1 MVPIWSP
8 AGLIDKHCATRR
20 IYRDPEVPLRV
31 GIPAHHGVTGGR
43 AVPRSK
49 NDCFQNRDDYF
60 EAMVG
65 FTQPFFITPCD
76 GRKLR

>member
-1 MVPIWSP
+1 MELKLYVAS
-8 AGLIDKHCATRR
+8 TS
-20 IYRDPEVPLRV
+20 V
-31 GIPAHHGVTGGR
+31 GGR

-49 NDCFQNRDDYF
+49 NDGFSKQDDYF
-60 EAMVG
+60 GAMVG